1 MAAGCL
7 HAGTDQRKKTFQDAN
22 RLGWL
27 NVSLVIDDRQNSS
40 HPFLEWSVTLDDQ
53 FSRAELN
60 AAARIARIGVIN
72 TKQKSAL
79 SFL

>member
-1 MAAGCL
+1 M
-7 HAGTDQRKKTFQDAN
+7 
-22 RLGWL
+22 GWL
-27 NVSLVIDDRQNSS
+27 NVSLVIDVRHNPS
-40 HPFLEWSVTLDDQ
+40 HPFMEWSMTLDDQ

-60 AAARIARIGVIN
+60 AAARIAQIGVIN

>member
-1 MAAGCL
+1 M
-7 HAGTDQRKKTFQDAN
+7 HNQRKKTLQDAN
-22 RLGWL
+22 SMEWL
-27 NVSLVIDDRQNSS
+27 NVSLVIDDRHNSS
-40 HPFLEWSVTLDDQ
+40 HPFLEWSVTLDDR

-72 TKQKSAL
+72 TKQKSAQ